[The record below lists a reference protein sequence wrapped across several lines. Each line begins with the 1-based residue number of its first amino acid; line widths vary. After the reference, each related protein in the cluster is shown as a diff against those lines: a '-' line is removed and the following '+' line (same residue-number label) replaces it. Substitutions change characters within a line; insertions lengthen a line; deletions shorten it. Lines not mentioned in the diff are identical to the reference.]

1 MWLSA
6 SVGIAFAGQG
16 HDLPEKLIQDADTA
30 MYQAKRRGGAR
41 FETLDQVE
49 ENWSDSR
56 VRLTR
61 DLRSAADQGQLWCAY
76 QPVVA
81 VTSGDIVGFEALLRW
96 KHPTH
101 GSVLPGVTVPL
112 AERSGLIIEIGR
124 WVLKQA
130 CLERQ
135 RWIHDGGRSQL
146 TMAVNVSVHQL
157 VSPGF
162 VAVVA
167 TVLADTHTDPS
178 MVTLEVTESV
188 LIKDFERVLEVLA
201 DLKSLGVLLALDDFC
216 TGFSSL
222 GYLKDLP
229 IDIIKIDQKFIADL
243 ERDPI
248 SRLIVESV
256 VRLAHGLDMTVI
268 AEGVE
273 SVGQLTD
280 VAALNCDYCQ
290 GYNFA
295 RPMSANE
302 VMLDGRMSA

>member
-1 MWLSA
+1 MA
-6 SVGIAFAGQG
+6 
-16 HDLPEKLIQDADTA
+16 TA
-30 MYQAKRRGGAR
+30 
-41 FETLDQVE
+41 
-49 ENWSDSR
+49 
-56 VRLTR
+56 
-61 DLRSAADQGQLWCAY
+61 
-76 QPVVA
+76 
-81 VTSGDIVGFEALLRW
+81 
-96 KHPTH
+96 
-101 GSVLPGVTVPL
+101 
-112 AERSGLIIEIGR
+112 
-124 WVLKQA
+124 
-130 CLERQ
+130 
-135 RWIHDGGRSQL
+135 
-146 TMAVNVSVHQL
+146 
-157 VSPGF
+157 
-162 VAVVA
+162 A

-201 DLKSLGVLLALDDFC
+201 ELKNLGVMLALDDFG

-273 SVGQLTD
+273 TAGQLTD
-280 VAALNCDYCQ
+280 VAALDCDFYQ
-290 GYNFA
+290 GYHFA
-295 RPMSANE
+295 RPMSAHE